1 MYTSPPESLSK
12 VEKWLLG
19 CLMLTG
25 IVTRV
30 FWWLKLEND
39 ILEAVLKDEI
49 NNELQFINDY
59 ILRIYL
65 TLSRSSPLL

>member
-1 MYTSPPESLSK
+1 
-12 VEKWLLG
+12 
-19 CLMLTG
+19 MLTG

-59 ILRIYL
+59 IFMLFL
-65 TLSRSSPLL
+65 KLSLLFP

>member
-1 MYTSPPESLSK
+1 
-12 VEKWLLG
+12 
-19 CLMLTG
+19 MLTG

-59 ILRIYL
+59 ILMIYL
-65 TLSRSSPLL
+65 TLSRLSPLL